1 MPKTFTP
8 KPLGLILQEAGLI
21 TPSQIEVALQDQQYY
36 QLPFGEILSLHGWI
50 HQQTADF
57 FAESWPTLFVASY
70 LYPLGYYLKSAA
82 LLTDQQIEL
91 ILEEQKKLG
100 IRFGAIAVLKGWV
113 NQQTVDYF
121 LENLLADAKA
131 ASNFQ
136 SKKTSPKKSPTP
148 AKNTMPNGL
157 LSKEQKELILPSSQ
171 KRSMDLNEFNL
182 FISEPTIFIDGNLVA
197 FASQGEN
204 PEEIYDLAQSLDYHL
219 VYSE

>member
-57 FAESWPTLFVASY
+57 FAESWPTLFVSSY
-70 LYPLGYYLKSAA
+70 LHPLGYYLKSAA
-82 LLTDQQIEL
+82 LLSDEQIEL

-121 LENLLADAKA
+121 LENLVADART

-136 SKKTSPKKSPTP
+136 SKNTSPKKSSTLP
-148 AKNTMPNGL
+148 KNTVPNHL
-157 LSKEQKELILPSSQ
+157 LSKTRKESISSSCPP
-171 KRSMDLNEFNL
+171 KSVDFHNLNL
-182 FISEPTIFIDGNLVA
+182 FISEPTIFIDDDLIA
-197 FASQGEN
+197 FVSQGEN
-204 PEEIYDLAQSLDYHL
+204 PEESYDLSQSLDYHL
-219 VYSE
+219 IYSE

>member
-1 MPKTFTP
+1 M
-8 KPLGLILQEAGLI
+8 
-21 TPSQIEVALQDQQYY
+21 
-36 QLPFGEILSLHGWI
+36 
-50 HQQTADF
+50 
-57 FAESWPTLFVASY
+57 
-70 LYPLGYYLKSAA
+70 
-82 LLTDQQIEL
+82 

-136 SKKTSPKKSPTP
+136 AKKTSPKKSPIP
-148 AKNTMPNGL
+148 AKNTMTNGS

-171 KRSMDLNEFNL
+171 KRSMDFNELNL

-197 FASQGEN
+197 FVSQGEN
-204 PEEIYDLAQSLDYHL
+204 PEESYDLSQSLDYHL
-219 VYSE
+219 IYSE

>member
-21 TPSQIEVALQDQQYY
+21 TAGQIEVALQDQQYY
-36 QLPFGEILSLHGWI
+36 QVPLGEILALHGWI

-70 LYPLGYYLKSAA
+70 LQPLGYYLKSAA
-82 LLTDQQIEL
+82 LLSDEQIEL

-121 LENLLADAKA
+121 LENLVADARA
-131 ASNFQ
+131 VSNFQ
-136 SKKTSPKKSPTP
+136 
-148 AKNTMPNGL
+148 AKNIGSHQRTPHPKNIIQNEL
-157 LSKEQKELILPSSQ
+157 LSEGKKELILPSSQ
-171 KRSMDLNEFNL
+171 KKSVDFQGLKL
-182 FISEPTIFIDGNLVA
+182 FISEPTIFIDGDLIS
-197 FASQGEN
+197 FTSQGEN
-204 PEEIYDLAQSLDYHL
+204 PEESYDLAQSLDYHL